1 VAARRAGVADA
12 QAAAAVEAIAAAGSP
27 EEAARIGRLFERAR
41 PDLLRPD
48 WAAAKLPVM
57 AAALRAK
64 ARARS
69 ARPALRVI
77 CCNASKENGQ
87 WSTGACLKL
96 LMRAHMRA
104 HMSRGACAMRA

>member
-1 VAARRAGVADA
+1 MAAPRAGVADA
-12 QAAAAVEAIAAAGSP
+12 EAAAAVEAIAAAGSP

-64 ARARS
+64 ARAQ
-69 ARPALRVI
+69 RPGSLLTPAMPQTHNDHWR
-77 CCNASKENGQ
+77 AA
-87 WSTGACLKL
+87 ACLL
-96 LMRAHMRA
+96 LLAKCVLYFR
-104 HMSRGACAMRA
+104 RGMHS